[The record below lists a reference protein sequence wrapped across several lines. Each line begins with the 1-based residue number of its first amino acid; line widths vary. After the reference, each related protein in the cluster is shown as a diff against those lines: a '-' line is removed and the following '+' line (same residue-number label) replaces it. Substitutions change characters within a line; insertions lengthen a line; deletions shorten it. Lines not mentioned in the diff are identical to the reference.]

1 MERHEQRLSERID
14 RRRLATTLVAG
25 LVVFGGGTLGFHQL
39 LHESLFDAFYRTV
52 ITATLTGLDTKPL
65 GPGAEALTIGVAVGG
80 VAIFGYLAAQAVEAI
95 AHEIAPDARLRK
107 RRTKMI
113 DELRDHFII
122 CGYGRVGRRTAE
134 EFTASGQPFV
144 ILDRNPDAVA
154 VAVSRGVLCLEG
166 SGAEDDDLVRAGI
179 DRARGV
185 VASADS
191 DAENLYITL
200 SARTRRP
207 NLTIVARASDAEAE
221 RKLRLAGADRV
232 VQPYSNAGV
241 EIAKLALKPQV
252 AAFLEIV
259 STYGGPD
266 LRFEELEVDANSRH
280 AGQTIRDLRIRKETG
295 ALVVA
300 IRRADGSFTA
310 TPSPDTRI
318 DAGTTLIA
326 MGTEPELQAL
336 EELFARESFGAA

>member
-1 MERHEQRLSERID
+1 MDRFEQRFSDRID
-14 RRRLATTLVAG
+14 HRRLATTVVAA
-25 LVVFGGGTLGFHQL
+25 LVVFGGGTIGFHLL
-39 LHESLFDAFYRTV
+39 LHEPLFDAFYRTV

-65 GPGAEALTIGVAVGG
+65 RPGAQALTIGVIVGG

-113 DELRDHFII
+113 DQLRNHFII

-134 EFTASGQPFV
+134 EFVASGQPFV
-144 ILDRNPDAVA
+144 ILDRSPDAVA
-154 VAVSRGVLCLEG
+154 VAASRGVLCLEG
-166 SGAEDDDLVRAGI
+166 SGAEDADLMRVGI

-207 NLTIVARASDAEAE
+207 DLTIVARASDAEAE

-266 LRFEELEVDANSRH
+266 LRFEELEVDGNCRH
-280 AGQTIRDLRIRKETG
+280 VGQTIRDLRIRKETG
-295 ALVVA
+295 ALIVA
-300 IRRADGSFTA
+300 IRRPDGTFTA
-310 TPSPDTRI
+310 TPSPDTKI
-318 DAGTTLIA
+318 DAGSTLIA
-326 MGTEPELQAL
+326 MGTEPELQSL
-336 EELFARESFGAA
+336 EELFAPETVGSA